1 MEALVALGVVEVT
14 PLLAT
19 WAALVNLTSTSA
31 IGIRLVAVS
40 SIVTEARVMWAV
52 LPADGTDS
60 REAFLAV
67 IEAKSSILL
76 LTGGAVRQGL
86 SSSATSRFLPA

>member
-31 IGIRLVAVS
+31 IGIRLVAVG
-40 SIVTEARVMWAV
+40 SIVTEFRIVWAV
-52 LPADGTDS
+52 LPANGTDS